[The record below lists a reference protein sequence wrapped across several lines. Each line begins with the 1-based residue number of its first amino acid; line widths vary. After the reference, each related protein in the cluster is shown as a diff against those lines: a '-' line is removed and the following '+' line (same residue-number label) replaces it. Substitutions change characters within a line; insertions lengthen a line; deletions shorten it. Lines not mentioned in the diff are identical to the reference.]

1 MTKIFVKSVKR
12 VELSEPVPVY
22 DATVPK
28 FHNFALANGVVVH
41 NTAKYARYK
50 EYQEVL
56 KLKGKPLNSAKATV
70 IKMAENEAINN
81 LLIAIGYTPT
91 DTSTQSNGKKSK
103 SKTPDPSKFD
113 ARVNHIYLLA
123 DGDQDGMHINLLILT
138 ALWKAM
144 PQLFYE
150 HRVRVVKSPLY
161 SASYKGK
168 QYFADSLEDMRKLIP
183 NAPSKCIARLKG
195 WGEASADEL
204 REIAFDPATRK
215 TFIILPPRSNEEDKL
230 FYELVG
236 HGTAARKEVLG
247 L

>member
-12 VELSEPVPVY
+12 VVLPEPVPVY

-41 NTAKYARYK
+41 NTAKYARFK

-91 DTSTQSNGKKSK
+91 DPSAQSKKS
-103 SKTPDPSKFD
+103 SKEDKTDKFD

-123 DGDQDGMHINLLILT
+123 DADQDGMHINLLILT

-161 SASYKGK
+161 VASYKGK
-168 QYFADSLEDMRKLIP
+168 QYFAETLEDMRKQIP

-215 TFIILPPRSNEEDKL
+215 TYIILPPRSNDEDKL

-236 HGTAARKEVLG
+236 HGTAARKDVLG